1 MSSQSLK
8 SNQKKE
14 IPKDWRDDFFENYFD
29 IFSGIGF
36 KKSEYAKHGIKLL
49 RIDNVSYEIIT
60 WESEAYLPIQY
71 LKKFP
76 KIVLEEGDIL
86 LALNRPITNGKLKIA
101 ILEKKDT
108 PCILYQRVGKITI
121 LNPNDDKKFLFY
133 VLQKYI
139 KKFVEDT
146 SVGTDQPFIS
156 TTKLKKLKLLL
167 PTNSKEQ
174 FLIGRTLSDTN
185 ELIKQLDYLITKKK
199 NIKQGTT
206 QELLTGK
213 RRLDGFNGKW
223 ILKKLG
229 DVLKVKHGKSQKEI
243 IDKNGQYPILATGG
257 KIGMASKYLYDKPSA
272 LIGRKGT
279 IDKPQYVDTPF
290 WTIDTLF
297 YTEMLNDTNPK
308 FVFYKFMNIDWYS
321 YNEASGVPSLNSK
334 TIENIEQLFPP
345 STEEQKIIVKILT
358 DMDSEIEQLEIK
370 KEKYI
375 MIKNGMMQKLLTGEI
390 RLT

>member
-121 LNPNDDKKFLFY
+121 L
-133 VLQKYI
+133 I
-139 KKFVEDT
+139 
-146 SVGTDQPFIS
+146 
-156 TTKLKKLKLLL
+156 
-167 PTNSKEQ
+167 
-174 FLIGRTLSDTN
+174 RT
-185 ELIKQLDYLITKKK
+185 
-199 NIKQGTT
+199 
-206 QELLTGK
+206 
-213 RRLDGFNGKW
+213 
-223 ILKKLG
+223 
-229 DVLKVKHGKSQKEI
+229 
-243 IDKNGQYPILATGG
+243 
-257 KIGMASKYLYDKPSA
+257 
-272 LIGRKGT
+272 
-279 IDKPQYVDTPF
+279 
-290 WTIDTLF
+290 
-297 YTEMLNDTNPK
+297 
-308 FVFYKFMNIDWYS
+308 
-321 YNEASGVPSLNSK
+321 
-334 TIENIEQLFPP
+334 
-345 STEEQKIIVKILT
+345 
-358 DMDSEIEQLEIK
+358 
-370 KEKYI
+370 
-375 MIKNGMMQKLLTGEI
+375 MIKNSYFMYYKNISKNLLKI
-390 RLT
+390 HL